1 MARASSL
8 ALFRR
13 CLRAARR
20 CPERDQRLMM
30 TYYTINSWRD
40 GASLRDERAIRRQLA
55 DALDQVERM
64 EYLLASKAAAVGS
77 PSAASAAL
85 TAPAASAASPPARAV
100 AAAPKAAA
108 AASAVDLDDWLAKHE
123 LTRYRAAILEQ
134 AAEVRERACARA
146 RLGARGLARRVTRR
160 PLYFSQLADLR
171 EITPPD
177 LDDFIARHRVP
188 PLAARRLTRALAAA
202 GAPVGDAVRPP

>member
-134 AAEVRERACARA
+134 AAEVRERAIAACVCVARV
-146 RLGARGLARRVTRR
+146 LSGARDSRAVSIRSSPTFERSLRRTSTTSSRATAFHRSPRAGSPAR
-160 PLYFSQLADLR
+160 SQPR
-171 EITPPD
+171 
-177 LDDFIARHRVP
+177 
-188 PLAARRLTRALAAA
+188 
-202 GAPVGDAVRPP
+202 VRP